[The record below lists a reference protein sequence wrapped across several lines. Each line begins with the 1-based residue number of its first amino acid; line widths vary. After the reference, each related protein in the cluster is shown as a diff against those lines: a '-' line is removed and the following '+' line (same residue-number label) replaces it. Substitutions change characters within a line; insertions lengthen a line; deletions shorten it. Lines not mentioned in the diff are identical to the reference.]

1 MKIQIEQN
9 ILNAA
14 LTMISKIVSSK
25 NTIDILNS
33 VYLCT
38 KDNKL
43 ELVGSDSISI

>member
-25 NTIDILNS
+25 NTIDIKFSLFM
-33 VYLCT
+33 Y
-38 KDNKL
+38 KR
-43 ELVGSDSISI
+43 